1 MNERERLTEAVATA
15 VDETPTSIRALARA
29 ADVPHP
35 SLVNIRQGK
44 QAATPEL
51 AEAVAEALERESRR
65 MTNLSCEIREAL
77 GDYRSPEEET
87 DGHDG

>member
-1 MNERERLTEAVATA
+1 MGERERLTEAVATA

-29 ADVPHP
+29 AGVPHP

-51 AEAVAEALERESRR
+51 ARSVAEALEREGRR
-65 MTNLSCEIREAL
+65 MTDLAGGIREAL
-77 GDYRSPEEET
+77 EKATPPEE
-87 DGHDG
+87 DPDAHDG